1 MKIHVSAKA
10 GRKNEYIKY
19 VGRATF
25 EIAVSEPPIK
35 GKSNAAIIKT
45 LSEYF
50 NIPKSQIELTHG
62 HKAKQKVFEIPATEE
77 DIEKIEE
84 KRVLQTKLF

>member
-1 MKIHVSAKA
+1 MKIHVSAKP

-35 GKSNAAIIKT
+35 GKSNAAIIEK
-45 LSEYF
+45 LSDYF
-50 NIPKSQIELTHG
+50 SIPKSQIELTHG
-62 HKAKQKVFEIPATEE
+62 HKARQKVFEIPTTEKE
-77 DIEKIEE
+77 IEKIEE
-84 KRVLQTKLF
+84 NRQLQSKLF